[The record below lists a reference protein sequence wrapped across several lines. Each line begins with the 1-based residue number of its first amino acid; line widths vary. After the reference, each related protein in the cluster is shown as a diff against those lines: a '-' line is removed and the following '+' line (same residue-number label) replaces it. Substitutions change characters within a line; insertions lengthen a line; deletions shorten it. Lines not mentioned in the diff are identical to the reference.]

1 MALTAS
7 LKGVLAR
14 SYSDTNSLRQLRR
27 FPVSGQRTSIVRQ
40 RVLRTPANAISQRGR
55 KGGTMGNLSTLM
67 VLLVVWGG
75 FTVILVGLV
84 IFRAVAGIHE
94 ENQLFLGNPVAA
106 LKNEQVETMKRIK
119 SLDLFIKGFGIVS
132 GALLLLIAALW
143 IYQGIYG
150 AAPG

>member
-1 MALTAS
+1 LRVS
-7 LKGVLAR
+7 GFWEENKH
-14 SYSDTNSLRQLRR
+14 LRQRLLR
-27 FPVSGQRTSIVRQ
+27 F
-40 RVLRTPANAISQRGR
+40 PANAIVQRR
-55 KGGTMGNLSTLM
+55 TEKGGTMGNVSTLM
-67 VLLVVWGG
+67 VLGIVWGG

-106 LKNEQVETMKRIK
+106 LKNEQVETLKRIK
-119 SLDLFIKGFGIVS
+119 SLDLFIKGFGVVS

-150 AAPG
+150 QSPG